1 MISVFL
7 MHVGSAAKKSKTEAM
22 FCPRPGQA
30 YEDANTSDVAAD
42 DVGGTVSFTKL
53 FKYLGSQID
62 SSLRDDS
69 DVHSRVKSAAGA
81 FGALRGSVFGS
92 KRIKLETKKTVYL
105 TLVVNILLYGSECWC
120 LTEAL
125 LHRLRVF
132 HHGCVRVMLGVR
144 RSAVWRC
151 RIKTSKLLEEMRME
165 TIDHYISLRKP
176 RWAGHIARMPMDRY
190 PRLFLT
196 SWVRRPR
203 PHGRPQY
210 TFGHSLN
217 KTLRRA
223 GISTDFKKWRALA
236 QDRTPWRDLIYSTAK
251 YSPEIQHEGS

>member
-1 MISVFL
+1 
-7 MHVGSAAKKSKTEAM
+7 M

-42 DVGGTVSFTKL
+42 DVGGAVSFTKL

-81 FGALRGSVFGS
+81 FGVLRGSVFGS

-125 LHRLRVF
+125 LHRL
-132 HHGCVRVMLGVR
+132 
-144 RSAVWRC
+144 
-151 RIKTSKLLEEMRME
+151 
-165 TIDHYISLRKP
+165 
-176 RWAGHIARMPMDRY
+176 
-190 PRLFLT
+190 
-196 SWVRRPR
+196 
-203 PHGRPQY
+203 
-210 TFGHSLN
+210 
-217 KTLRRA
+217 
-223 GISTDFKKWRALA
+223 
-236 QDRTPWRDLIYSTAK
+236 
-251 YSPEIQHEGS
+251 